1 MQYTFGRINASDLII
16 SIILSHL
23 KKYAR
28 KLMPALLNAEF
39 VSDIVSDLLLLGCIT
54 QVPFKPGKFAL

>member
-1 MQYTFGRINASDLII
+1 MRYTFGRINASDLII

-28 KLMPALLNAEF
+28 KLMSALLNAEF

-54 QVPFKPGKFAL
+54 QVPFKPGKFA